1 MQLNPGNLIL
11 ELPGAPKDFRTTA
24 VTIKVPSAVG
34 RPGGDC
40 AGVAMKTTLK
50 MICSHALVIISVAI
64 LFAQTR
70 KWPIIRPLEERRAFI
85 NPGQNNADTPFVV
98 VIEDSGS
105 VPAYKLECH
114 NGNYQDGSEMNFSA
128 DFQCALFA
136 VKGATRT
143 SGNLLAAD
151 TKDELSTDWWNRG
164 RMRAP
169 QLRGECLKYPEYSTD
184 RRFKLRGMLLT
195 LRFTDVKWNPGK
207 DQPDGPTLAGFTFFL
222 KAIPDESAQSSRAA
236 VPIGPRPPAACYP

>member
-50 MICSHALVIISVAI
+50 MICSLALVIISVAI

-114 NGNYQDGSEMNFSA
+114 T
-128 DFQCALFA
+128 L
-136 VKGATRT
+136 GA
-143 SGNLLAAD
+143 A
-151 TKDELSTDWWNRG
+151 
-164 RMRAP
+164 
-169 QLRGECLKYPEYSTD
+169 
-184 RRFKLRGMLLT
+184 
-195 LRFTDVKWNPGK
+195 
-207 DQPDGPTLAGFTFFL
+207 
-222 KAIPDESAQSSRAA
+222 
-236 VPIGPRPPAACYP
+236 